1 MIDGRKRHHARAVAL
16 VTATLTS
23 VGLGLTT
30 ASPATAAPNNDIDAA
45 QSRVDRLAEQADTA
59 AEKHDRTQSKLTQAR
74 TQVKRLSKQIN
85 RNREIAIDNRTAV
98 AVSAVEEVTDYDG
111 SAGSTS
117 APTRDLPK
125 DSKVMLTNVTSV
137 TEDTDGRVQAIA
149 NSTVR
154 MQKLADRRAEVRD
167 QVSALA
173 PRAKALRNQQ
183 AKADSRVASASAVVE
198 DLEAKAEQKR
208 MEAEAKRVEE
218 SGGPAVAFAKA
229 QVGKSYVYGASGPDS
244 FDCSGLTS
252 AAWQQAG
259 VTLPRSSSAQYAAG
273 NKISES
279 ELQPGDLVFYYSPI
293 SHVGMYVGNGQIVNA
308 LNPGSGVQISGL
320 HDMPYSGAV
329 RPG

>member
-59 AEKHDRTQSKLTQAR
+59 AERHDRTQSKLTQAR

-125 DSKVMLTNVTSV
+125 DSKVLLTNVTSV

-218 SGGPAVAFAKA
+218 SGGPAVAYAKA

-293 SHVGMYVGNGQIVNA
+293 SHVGIYVGNGQIVNA

>member
-59 AEKHDRTQSKLTQAR
+59 AERHDRAQSKLTQAR
-74 TQVKRLSKQIN
+74 SQVKRLSKQIN

-117 APTRDLPK
+117 APTRDLSK

-154 MQKLADRRAEVRD
+154 MQKLTDRRADVRD

-173 PRAKALRNQQ
+173 PREKALRNQQ

-198 DLEAKAEQKR
+198 DLEAKAEK
-208 MEAEAKRVEE
+208 KRVEE

-259 VTLPRSSSAQYAAG
+259 VSLPRSSSAQYAAG